1 MAAVPRASRRDG
13 RDWRHPYFDE
23 HNTSFNPQRTIN
35 KRNVSDLVLK
45 WSCTL
50 RPSEARW
57 VAGDLLN
64 PSRRRGPRVQTI
76 ALVVDGVAFVADG
89 GNTVFAVDAGTG
101 KVRWTFQAPVAG
113 QSGWGLVHTLNSRR
127 GLVYMTSSDCVLYG
141 LDAKSGAV
149 KERVEGM
156 FPDGGKGYSGRTAP
170 SFYGDIA
177 ITGAATPYQVT
188 ARGCVASCRLSSKEV
203 AWRWFS
209 VPPAV
214 KGPKNWDAEAG
225 KGNISAYPNDWGETE
240 FSGRGSV
247 WAQPVVDEKTG
258 TVYFG
263 TGDPD
268 LFIIDGSMVPGPLLY
283 TNCIVALD
291 AATGEMR
298 WYHQTTPHDVMSW
311 DICWSTILA
320 EIEVEGKRRKVVI
333 GGTKGNFVYVL
344 DAETGKPVYS
354 PVRVGFNTTQL
365 NANLGDRADMT
376 LSLQPGVYSPA
387 HGGGINAALAVA
399 NNTIYVATHRMEQR
413 AEWEEG
419 TYRGEPMRVIKLTN
433 TDSPQFSTISAI
445 DAARGEVKW
454 SYFIPNFYHGSGLV
468 VSGGVLYGVDTK
480 GILYMLD
487 AERGT
492 LIRKVDLGGS
502 GTTGVSI
509 AATADGEM
517 RLFVSVGGREG
528 APNRLLCYG
537 LRAGKRTRG
546 ASARRR
552 SRRSPGRRAR

>member
-1 MAAVPRASRRDG
+1 MPRVDQG
-13 RDWRHPYFDE
+13 REWRQPYFDE
-23 HNTSFNPQRTIN
+23 HNRSFNPQTTIN
-35 KRNVSDLVLK
+35 KGNVVDLAPK
-45 WSCTL
+45 WSCVL
-50 RPSEARW
+50 KPSKA
-57 VAGDLLN
+57 VGVDLLY
-64 PSRRRGPRVQTI
+64 PGERRAPRVQTI
-76 ALVVDGVAFVADG
+76 ALVIDGVAFVADG
-89 GNTVFAVDAGTG
+89 GNRVYAVDAKKGRV
-101 KVRWTFQAPVAG
+101 KWTFQAPVDSH
-113 QSGWGLVHTLNSRR
+113 SGWGLVHTLNSHN
-127 GLVYMTSSDCVLYG
+127 GLIYMTSSNCVLYG
-141 LDAKSGAV
+141 IDPETGEV
-149 KERVEGM
+149 KTRVEGM

-188 ARGCVASCRLSSKEV
+188 ARGCVASWDVSTKEV

-214 KGPKNWDAEAG
+214 KGPKNWDAEAR
-225 KGNISAYPNDWGETE
+225 KGNITAYLNDWGETE

-247 WAQPVVDEKTG
+247 WTQPAVDVESG

-291 AATGEMR
+291 AKTGRMK

-320 EIEVEGKRRKVVI
+320 EVEVEGRKRKVVI

-344 DAETGKPVYS
+344 DAETGHQVYS
-354 PVRVGFNTTQL
+354 PVRVGHNTTQL

-376 LSLQPGVYSPA
+376 LSLKPGVYSPA

-399 NNTIYVATHRMEQR
+399 YNTIYVATHRMEQR
-413 AEWEEG
+413 AEWEDG
-419 TYRGEPMRVIKLTN
+419 TYRGQPMKVIKLTN

-445 DAARGEVKW
+445 DASRGEVKW
-454 SYFIPNFYHGSGLV
+454 SYFISNFYHGSGLV
-468 VSGGVLYGVDTK
+468 ASGGVLYGVDTK

-487 AERGT
+487 AEKGT
-492 LIRKVDLGGS
+492 LIRKADLGGS

-509 AATADGEM
+509 AADGDGEM
-517 RLFVSVGGREG
+517 RLFVSVSGRDG
-528 APNRLLCYG
+528 APNKLLCYG
-537 LRAGKRTRG
+537 LPKAKGGRRRPRPRRRPNRAG
-546 ASARRR
+546 RR
-552 SRRSPGRRAR
+552 